1 MQVIDTEW
9 SKIEQEVAKEA
20 FDRAYKREI
29 KSLMALVQEKAGAIA
44 QLDDMWSLHDF
55 LSAKRHDIDGKYDY
69 RYSFL
74 IFVFA
79 RLVKEEWLDINEL
92 QGLTKE
98 KLAKI
103 LALSRM

>member
-1 MQVIDTEW
+1 MQAIDTEW
-9 SKIEQEVAKEA
+9 SKTEQEVAKEA
-20 FDRAYKREI
+20 FDKAYKREI
-29 KSLMALVQEKAGAIA
+29 KALMELVRSKADAIA
-44 QLDDMWSLHDF
+44 QLDDMWNLHDF

-79 RLVKEEWLDINEL
+79 RLVKEEWLHINEL
-92 QGLTKE
+92 EGLAKE

-103 LALSRM
+103 AALSRM